1 MSNIIK
7 ISDTKNGV
15 LAFDLIDLL
24 NLLPPGAQQINWS
37 ILDLSQFLEN
47 QDELH
52 IYGRQLLRINE
63 EAHNTPGGYKLSW
76 QDLLLYAGAIR
87 QVAEGVFV
95 GCKDFEAL
103 SRLSYESADD
113 DIYAVSEIV
122 LEAFDSSC
130 WIVFSRDDEFLNR
143 CRMTFQDV
151 KDL

>member
-52 IYGRQLLRINE
+52 VYGRQLLRINE

-76 QDLLLYAGAIR
+76 QDLRLYAGAIS
-87 QVAEGVFV
+87 QVADGVFV
-95 GCKDFEAL
+95 GCKDVEAL

-122 LEAFDSSC
+122 LEVFDSSY